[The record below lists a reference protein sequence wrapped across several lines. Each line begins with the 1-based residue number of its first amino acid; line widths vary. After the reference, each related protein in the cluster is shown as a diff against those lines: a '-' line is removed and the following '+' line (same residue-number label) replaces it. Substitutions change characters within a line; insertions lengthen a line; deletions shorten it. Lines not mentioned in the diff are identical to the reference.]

1 MANEISSPLSDEE
14 DGLSPPPPSN
24 FRPLAHW
31 FTCKYDAPSRHTHTH
46 THGTLSLTLAL
57 SRRELNETGSTLP
70 AEDTHCQTVRW
81 MEGETL
87 HVRKI
92 RNDTKIE
99 MLTTL
104 AACST
109 SHLDGNHL
117 SNS

>member
-1 MANEISSPLSDEE
+1 MTHH
-14 DGLSPPPPSN
+14 
-24 FRPLAHW
+24 LA
-31 FTCKYDAPSRHTHTH
+31 THTH

-104 AACST
+104 AACSEIIYQIVDFRIG
-109 SHLDGNHL
+109 SHKERPDRKY
-117 SNS
+117 